1 VNPLILAAIGMGAA
15 ELLIITALL
24 AGFAFW
30 IWMIIDCV
38 TKETDQNQKIVW
50 VIILALIGFIGAPL
64 YLIVR
69 KIPRG
74 RARH

>member
-1 VNPLILAAIGMGAA
+1 MNPLILAAIGMGAA

>member
-1 VNPLILAAIGMGAA
+1 MLLASLGLGFV
-15 ELLIITALL
+15 ELLIVGIILGL
-24 AGFAFW
+24 FAFW
-30 IWMIIDCV
+30 VWMIIDCV